1 MDTSCHTAHTFV
13 SISEKYRA
21 FREETPGGA
30 FGAANESTLTENQSL
45 TAYTYTPRDASHTS
59 TDLHPAHPPNPRAP

>member
-1 MDTSCHTAHTFV
+1 MDTWCHTPHTFA

-30 FGAANESTLTENQSL
+30 FGAANESALTENQSL
-45 TAYTYTPRDASHTS
+45 TAYLSDSRDASHTR
-59 TDLHPAHPPNPRAP
+59 TDFQRTHPPNPRAP